1 MRAGKCNGKEMIY
14 VFRLSK
20 VALVAAVALTT
31 SIVAFGNLTDYGTNW
46 TFVTHV
52 LSMDTVYPD
61 SFIRYRAVTNP
72 VLQMLAYWLIIAAE
86 VGTAVLCWIGAFTL
100 LRAVNASIP
109 AFGCAKRWSVAGLT
123 MGFLTWQ
130 VGFMAVGGEWFG
142 MWQSAAWNGTPSA
155 FRFHMTIVAI
165 LIYLSLPEPAEHE
178 P

>member
-86 VGTAVLCWIGAFTL
+86 VGCHHNSTTHV
-100 LRAVNASIP
+100 RATS
-109 AFGCAKRWSVAGLT
+109 RRVA
-123 MGFLTWQ
+123 
-130 VGFMAVGGEWFG
+130 
-142 MWQSAAWNGTPSA
+142 
-155 FRFHMTIVAI
+155 
-165 LIYLSLPEPAEHE
+165 
-178 P
+178 